1 MRSFVFESNRNTG
14 FNFDIHS
21 ANTRLFQDLAQPVT
35 DPSTLAVTKNGAPL
49 ALGVD
54 YTLVDPDT
62 IRFTTTGIPNV
73 GDAIA
78 VSHTV
83 TTTTPV
89 AVTRTNRGI
98 VIHDGADKDQ
108 TLTLSISASR
118 TQDLFR
124 SGTPDLSTRENAQ
137 TALTRIDAAISRV
150 TGTLAEIGAQQNRLE
165 ASRGRNQIQSQN
177 VTASRSRMRDLDFA
191 DEIVAFT
198 KRQILDQAGISALA
212 QANVMPQS
220 ILQLLS

>member
-1 MRSFVFESNRNTG
+1 MRGFVYESDDTFFG
-14 FNFDIHS
+14 AADIFS
-21 ANTRLFQDLAQPVT
+21 ANTRLFQDLAQPVSS
-35 DPSTLAVTKNGAPL
+35 PATLAITKNGVPL

-73 GDAIA
+73 GDVIA
-78 VSHTV
+78 VSHSV

-89 AVTRTNRGI
+89 TVTRTNGGI

-108 TLTLSISASR
+108 TLTLSIAASR

-137 TALTRIDAAISRV
+137 TALSRIDAAISRV

-191 DEIVAFT
+191 DEIIAFT
-198 KRQILDQAGISALA
+198 RRQILDQSGISALA